1 MMTTAPVYVGLG
13 GNLPSRFGEPI
24 QTCEAALTAMQARG
38 LAIVRRSRWYKS
50 APVPPSDQP
59 WFINGAVEVAGPAA
73 ADPVALLALLKGVE
87 RDFGR
92 AAAARN
98 AARIVDLD
106 ILAMGTLVRAE
117 EPAVPH
123 PRMHER
129 AFVLLPLS
137 EIAPA
142 WTHPASGSSLADLV
156 RLLPAGQHAEPVS
169 A

>member
-1 MMTTAPVYVGLG
+1 MTPAPVYIGIG
-13 GNLPSRFGEPI
+13 GNLPSRFGEPL
-24 QTCEAALTAMQARG
+24 QTCEAAVAALQARG
-38 LAIVRRSRWYKS
+38 LAIVRRSRWYRS

-59 WFINGAVEVAGPAA
+59 WFINGVLEVAGPAA

-92 AAAARN
+92 VSAARN
-98 AARIVDLD
+98 AARVVDLD
-106 ILAMGTLVRAE
+106 VLAMGGLVRQGD
-117 EPAVPH
+117 PTIPH

-129 AFVLLPLS
+129 AFVILPLR

-142 WTHPASGSSLADLV
+142 WMHPVSGASVRDLAQ
-156 RLLPAGQHAEPVS
+156 RLPAGQRAEPIG